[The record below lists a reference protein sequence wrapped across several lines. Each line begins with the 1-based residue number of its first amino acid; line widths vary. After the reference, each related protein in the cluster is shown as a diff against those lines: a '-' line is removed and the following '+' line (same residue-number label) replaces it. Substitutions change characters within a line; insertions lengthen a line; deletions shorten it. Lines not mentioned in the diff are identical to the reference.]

1 VAGSEG
7 IGTEI
12 ERIRAGAHE
21 LAEVRLMNAL
31 RAGAVPLPDA
41 ESAEAERLLG
51 AEGTD
56 IRSRLG
62 LEADASDE
70 VIRAALSRCVDR
82 WQRRAES
89 PLSPQDAVEAA
100 LVVIRSCE
108 GMAAAVA
115 AGEFTSQ

>member
-1 VAGSEG
+1 
-7 IGTEI
+7 
-12 ERIRAGAHE
+12 
-21 LAEVRLMNAL
+21 
-31 RAGAVPLPDA
+31 
-41 ESAEAERLLG
+41 
-51 AEGTD
+51 
-56 IRSRLG
+56 
-62 LEADASDE
+62 
-70 VIRAALSRCVDR
+70 RCVDR